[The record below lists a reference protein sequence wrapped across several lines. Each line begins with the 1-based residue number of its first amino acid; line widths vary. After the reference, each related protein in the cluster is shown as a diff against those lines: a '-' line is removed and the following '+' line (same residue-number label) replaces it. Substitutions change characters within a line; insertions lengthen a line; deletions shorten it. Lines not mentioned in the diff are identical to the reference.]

1 MYSSDIINTVGYPTN
16 SHTFLY
22 QSTVLH
28 HLVRVKVTLTIT
40 LTFTLTLEN
49 TMNKGIFYLLATL
62 FVSSLQ
68 NLFYLYS
75 VLSKK

>member
-49 TMNKGIFYLLATL
+49 TMNKGIEEKGE
-62 FVSSLQ
+62 
-68 NLFYLYS
+68 S
-75 VLSKK
+75 VRVKSTQSFIC

>member
-28 HLVRVKVTLTIT
+28 HLVRVKVTLT
-40 LTFTLTLEN
+40 FTLTLEN
-49 TMNKGIFYLLATL
+49 TMNKGI
-62 FVSSLQ
+62 
-68 NLFYLYS
+68 
-75 VLSKK
+75 

>member
-1 MYSSDIINTVGYPTN
+1 MYSSVIKKPVVSPTN

-49 TMNKGIFYLLATL
+49 TMNKGI
-62 FVSSLQ
+62 
-68 NLFYLYS
+68 
-75 VLSKK
+75 